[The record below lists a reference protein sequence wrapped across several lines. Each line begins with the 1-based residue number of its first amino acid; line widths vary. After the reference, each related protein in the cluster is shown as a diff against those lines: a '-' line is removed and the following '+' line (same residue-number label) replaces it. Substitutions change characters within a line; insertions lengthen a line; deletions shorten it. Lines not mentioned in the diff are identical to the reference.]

1 VANAGA
7 TTGQFDWLVT
17 SPVTSLAL
25 VRVSWLHR
33 PQGLAGV
40 LSDRSDA
47 PFTIGSR
54 ITVTSP
60 NTAVA
65 WAAGSRRP
73 VTWTHSYGASQPF
86 DIDVSTD
93 GGATWTSV
101 MQNVLPISATMG
113 DTVVRMPG
121 VVTTQ
126 ALVRVSPA
134 GSPGYGDVSDVPF
147 TLVAPTLSMSQPGA
161 GAVWTISTSHS
172 VAWVTNVG
180 IWNDG
185 YTAAISYDGG
195 TTWAGTALSNIHLGV
210 ATELMGTWL
219 AQGPVTTHARIR
231 VTWTGGGLSVSD
243 ESPDFTIG
251 SRITVTSPN
260 TAVTWLNGSVQ
271 TITWTHN
278 YGAQQTFDV
287 AFSPDAGATWV
298 LLAAGVS
305 ASDATNG
312 NFRWTVNA
320 LATTQ
325 ALIRVSPSNNF
336 GDGDSSDTTF
346 TIAPLRPGG

>member
-1 VANAGA
+1 
-7 TTGQFDWLVT
+7 
-17 SPVTSLAL
+17 
-25 VRVSWLHR
+25 
-33 PQGLAGV
+33 
-40 LSDRSDA
+40 
-47 PFTIGSR
+47 
-54 ITVTSP
+54 
-60 NTAVA
+60 
-65 WAAGSRRP
+65 
-73 VTWTHSYGASQPF
+73 
-86 DIDVSTD
+86 
-93 GGATWTSV
+93 
-101 MQNVLPISATMG
+101 
-113 DTVVRMPG
+113 
-121 VVTTQ
+121 
-126 ALVRVSPA
+126 
-134 GSPGYGDVSDVPF
+134 
-147 TLVAPTLSMSQPGA
+147 
-161 GAVWTISTSHS
+161 
-172 VAWVTNVG
+172 
-180 IWNDG
+180 
-185 YTAAISYDGG
+185 
-195 TTWAGTALSNIHLGV
+195 
-210 ATELMGTWL
+210 
-219 AQGPVTTHARIR
+219 

-336 GDGDSSDTTF
+336 GDGDNSDTTF
-346 TIAPLRPGG
+346 TIASLRPGG

>member
-1 VANAGA
+1 
-7 TTGQFDWLVT
+7 
-17 SPVTSLAL
+17 
-25 VRVSWLHR
+25 
-33 PQGLAGV
+33 
-40 LSDRSDA
+40 
-47 PFTIGSR
+47 
-54 ITVTSP
+54 
-60 NTAVA
+60 
-65 WAAGSRRP
+65 
-73 VTWTHSYGASQPF
+73 
-86 DIDVSTD
+86 
-93 GGATWTSV
+93 
-101 MQNVLPISATMG
+101 
-113 DTVVRMPG
+113 
-121 VVTTQ
+121 
-126 ALVRVSPA
+126 
-134 GSPGYGDVSDVPF
+134 
-147 TLVAPTLSMSQPGA
+147 
-161 GAVWTISTSHS
+161 
-172 VAWVTNVG
+172 
-180 IWNDG
+180 
-185 YTAAISYDGG
+185 
-195 TTWAGTALSNIHLGV
+195 
-210 ATELMGTWL
+210 MGTWL
-219 AQGPVTTHARIR
+219 AQGPVTTRARIR

-336 GDGDSSDTTF
+336 GDGDNSDTTF
-346 TIAPLRPGG
+346 TIASLRPGG